1 MSNQL
6 MMLRVLINRYHGGS
20 HPDLSALPEDETKGI
35 SEAPVDSDDAD
46 IAIRQPW
53 EFLLSIHYSWLYPPL
68 DKIPDTLLPHIVASL
83 PEGQKDKIAGHYRL
97 DKLPQGLPDP
107 VKHLLLDRLYSYLE
121 IKVKTPLA
129 FVPKQPLQDI
139 LELSKERIVDLVD
152 CLGVYDVAKE
162 LKQIVDRNQLGKI
175 VEALNPL
182 QQGYLKLVIHKQQ
195 RWSSVKLG
203 LDQWGGNKQ
212 KLQKALHLRGI
223 MRLGKALKGQ
233 HPDFVKHFYLKLD
246 TGRAKQIQNYFDQE
260 ETGSAIRGLVMD
272 VKEGISYIRNHE

>member
-6 MMLRVLINRYHGGS
+6 MMMRVLINRYHGGS
-20 HPDLSALPEDETKGI
+20 HPALSALPEDEAKGI
-35 SEAPVDSDDAD
+35 SETPVDSDDAN

-53 EFLLSIHYSWLYPPL
+53 EFLQSIHYSWLYPPL
-68 DKIPDTLLPHIVASL
+68 EKIPESMLPYIVASL
-83 PEGQKDKIAGHYRL
+83 PEGQKDKVAGHYQI
-97 DKLPQGLPDP
+97 DNLPQDLPGP
-107 VKHLLLDRLYSYLE
+107 VKHILLDRLYSYLE
-121 IKVKTPLA
+121 IKAKTPLA
-129 FVPKQPLQDI
+129 FVPNQPLQDI
-139 LELSKERIVDLVD
+139 MKLSKEKIVDLID

-175 VEALNPL
+175 VDALTPL

-195 RWSSVKLG
+195 RWSAVKLG

-233 HPDFVKHFYLKLD
+233 HPDFIKHFYLKLD
-246 TGRAKQIQNYFDQE
+246 IGRAKQIQNYVDQE
-260 ETGSAIRGLVMD
+260 ESDSAIGGLVMD
-272 VKEGISYIRNHE
+272 VKEGISYIKNHE